1 MRGATEMVERER
13 KFEATDRIEIPD
25 VPGTSVAGRSE
36 VRLTAT
42 YWDTVHRRLLRW
54 GHTLRHR
61 RASDGSEDR
70 WTLKLSIPSPKKNGE
85 LRRIEAHVPG
95 GGLYPPPAIRGLARA
110 VLRRAVLR
118 PIATIV
124 TDRHRVELAGGSPTQ
139 RIELSDDRVSSVVG
153 LRRGPSFRQIEVEP
167 AGPDADE
174 LTDEVAS
181 ALVGAGAVPTEA
193 SKLTTVLGGTPE
205 PEIVLPSAGARM
217 TIRDVIR
224 FAIGSGGSR
233 LIANDPIAR
242 IGADPEAI
250 HKARVATRRL
260 RSDLKTLG
268 SLLDPTTVEWLR
280 DELRWVGELLGSV
293 RDADVLIA
301 RVRELEDGLRVEP
314 GATRAIVA
322 ELEHD
327 RRQSHDALVEALASR
342 RYVTLIG
349 ELVAA
354 ASDPPLADGVDGDA
368 RARSTLR
375 KLVRKDWRRVS
386 RAVKQLAPDPDDA
399 ALHEIRKRA
408 KRARY
413 GAELAASALGD
424 DTDRLAERLADL
436 QDVLGEL
443 QDSVVADER
452 LTALVG
458 TGRIDGMA
466 AFAAGRLACS
476 IGAIGSA
483 ARDRWPAA
491 WNAARRKR
499 LRRALR

>member
-1 MRGATEMVERER
+1 MPGATEMVERER

-95 GGLYPPPAIRGLARA
+95 GGLYPPPAVRELARA

-124 TDRHRVELAGGSPTQ
+124 TDRHRVELAGGSPTE

-153 LRRGPSFRQIEVEP
+153 LRRGPSFRQIEVEA

-181 ALVGAGAVPTEA
+181 ALVGAGAVPTET

-250 HKARVATRRL
+250 HQARVATRRL

-293 RDADVLIA
+293 RDTDVLIA
-301 RVRELEDGLRVEP
+301 RVRELDLES
-314 GATRAIVA
+314 GATGAIVA

-354 ASDPPLADGVDGDA
+354 ASDPPLAQGVDGDA
-368 RARSTLR
+368 RARSKLR

-458 TGRIDGMA
+458 MGRIDGLA
-466 AFAAGRLACS
+466 AFAAGRLACA
-476 IGAIGSA
+476 IGAIGSG

-491 WNAARRKR
+491 WDAARRKR
-499 LRRALR
+499 LRRAVR